1 MERFEIFGPLSD
13 CLLLSCMVHAQKS
26 LIRSSSRLWTGV
38 LSMAD
43 PVGLV
48 HGSGYSSLR
57 PSLQALEGANDLDP
71 ACGQ

>member
-1 MERFEIFGPLSD
+1 MERFEIFGPYSD
-13 CLLLSCMVHAQKS
+13 CLLLSRLVHAQKGIICTS
-26 LIRSSSRLWTGV
+26 PRLWTGV

-43 PVGLV
+43 PVGLI

-57 PSLQALEGANDLDP
+57 PGLQALERTNDLDP